1 MQGPVTVRP
10 VASFAEYRDAMRT
23 WRLAWRAAFDHI
35 LPAASLP
42 PADVPAGRLDRL
54 EAAYEDVTTHDDVF
68 VAVADAETGANAAGA
83 DSPPADAN
91 AASPNAETGVVGF
104 AHAVWDAHRT
114 EPFVPG
120 EDAELRAL
128 YVRPGDWN
136 DGVGSAL
143 LSHVERAVPADSDA
157 RRLVLQTFA
166 DNEDGRAFYRAR
178 GFEAVGEGTYEVD
191 GEPYPTVVFAKSLR
205 LEAEEAE

>member
-10 VASFAEYRDAMRT
+10 VASFAEYCDAMRT

-42 PADVPAGRLDRL
+42 AADVPADRLDRL
-54 EAAYEDVTTHDDVF
+54 EAAYEDVTLHDDVF
-68 VAVADAETGANAAGA
+68 VAMADAEGGANATGA
-83 DSPPADAN
+83 DSPGADGDTGTATD
-91 AASPNAETGVVGF
+91 TGVVGF
-104 AHAVWDAHRT
+104 AHVVWDADRT
-114 EPFVPG
+114 ESFVPAD
-120 EDAELRAL
+120 DAELRAL
-128 YVRPGDWN
+128 YVRPDDWG

-143 LSHVERAVPADSDA
+143 LSHVERAAPADGDA

-178 GFEAVGEGTYEVD
+178 GFDAVGEGSYEVD
-191 GEPYPTVVFAKSLR
+191 DESYPTVVFAKSLR
-205 LEAEEAE
+205 LETEEAE

>member
-10 VASFAEYRDAMRT
+10 VASFAEYCDAMRT

-42 PADVPAGRLDRL
+42 AADVPADRLDRL
-54 EAAYEDVTTHDDVF
+54 EAAYEDVTLHDDVF
-68 VAVADAETGANAAGA
+68 VATAADAGTAGA
-83 DSPPADAN
+83 DSSPAAANSPPAGAD
-91 AASPNAETGVVGF
+91 TGVVGF
-104 AHAVWDAHRT
+104 AHAVWDADRT
-114 EPFVPG
+114 ESFVPAD
-120 EDAELRAL
+120 DAELRAL
-128 YVRPGDWN
+128 YVRPDDWG

-143 LSHVERAVPADSDA
+143 LSHVERASPADGDA

-178 GFEAVGEGTYEVD
+178 GFDAVGEGSYEVD
-191 GEPYPTVVFAKSLR
+191 DESYPTVVFAKSLR
-205 LEAEEAE
+205 LETEEAE

>member
-10 VASFAEYRDAMRT
+10 VASFAEYRAAMRT
-23 WRLAWRAAFDHI
+23 WRLAWRAAFDDI

-42 PADVPAGRLDRL
+42 AADVPADRLDRL

-68 VAVADAETGANAAGA
+68 VAVADDAGADVAGA
-83 DSPPADAN
+83 DSS
-91 AASPNAETGVVGF
+91 AAGGDTGTDTGVVGF
-104 AHAVWDAHRT
+104 AHVVWDAART
-114 EPFVPG
+114 ESFVPAD
-120 EDAELRAL
+120 DAELRSL
-128 YVRPGDWN
+128 YVRPDDWG

-143 LSHVERAVPADSDA
+143 LSHVERAAPAGGDGDA

-178 GFEAVGEGTYEVD
+178 GFDAVGEGTYEVD
-191 GEPYPTVVFAKSLR
+191 DESYPTVVFAKSLR
-205 LEAEEAE
+205 RLETEEAE